1 LNGNKSEISY
11 FNENLLKKI
20 INTLCNKPC
29 QNPSELV
36 PSYSELDHQIG
47 GSVLRPY
54 LSIQDFESQLDI
66 RHKLFAMSLYELVKY
81 DKPMNYLNFRAEYE
95 PVTYRPQFPRHYDK
109 LTYQFRD
116 IVLDYYPR
124 DFYGLKLVE
133 RVLLRR
139 TPNDQEFEKFWDR
152 KDPVYEWA
160 NIPPPDTNNIPR
172 EINLPT
178 F

>member
-1 LNGNKSEISY
+1 MNGNKSEISY

-95 PVTYRPQFPRHYDK
+95 PVTHRPQFPRHYDK

>member
-1 LNGNKSEISY
+1 MNGNKSEISY

-95 PVTYRPQFPRHYDK
+95 PVTHRPQFSRHYDK